1 MAGRNK
7 IHAGGRPPKFDEPR
21 RPVTV
26 TLPDRTL
33 SRLAAVDTDR
43 ARAIVKL
50 VDSALPAEDENEENT
65 KLVEVVEV
73 ASGAAIIL
81 VAPSR
86 CLREIP
92 WLKLAEVTPG
102 RHLLTIV
109 PGTAIESLEVS
120 ILDLLEALPPTDDY
134 ERTILEELARLI
146 GASRRQQTISKFEM
160 LYVRPIAKRRRKR
173 FQEPFLR
180 QAVNRT

>member
-1 MAGRNK
+1 MASTGTG
-7 IHAGGRPPKFDEPR
+7 GGRPPKFDEPR

-26 TLPDRTL
+26 TLPKRTL
-33 SRLAAVDTDR
+33 SALAAVDADR

-50 VDSALPAEDENEENT
+50 VDAALPGKRNGA

-73 ASGAAIIL
+73 APGAAIIL

-86 CLREIP
+86 CLRRIP

-109 PGTAIESLEVS
+109 PGTAIESLEIAMLD
-120 ILDLLEALPPTDDY
+120 ILEGLAPDEDY
-134 ERTILEELARLI
+134 EQKILEELRQLI
-146 GASRRQQTISKFEM
+146 GASRREHTIRKFEM
-160 LYVRPIAKRRRKR
+160 LYVRPSAARRRPASSR
-173 FQEPFLR
+173 LR
-180 QAVNRT
+180 GAPAIRDSHPR